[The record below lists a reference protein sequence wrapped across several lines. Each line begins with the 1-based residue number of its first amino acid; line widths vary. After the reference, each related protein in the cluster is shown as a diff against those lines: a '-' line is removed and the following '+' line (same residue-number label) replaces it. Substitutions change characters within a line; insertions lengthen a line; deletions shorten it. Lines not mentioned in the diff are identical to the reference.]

1 MNQTNMYTKF
11 YILRLLILSRSESV
25 AGEAIPNVEY
35 HGLRAWRKWE
45 TYTKTML

>member
-25 AGEAIPNVEY
+25 AGEKKIPNVEIIIDSMP
-35 HGLRAWRKWE
+35 GENGRL
-45 TYTKTML
+45 T